1 MEQTSYSDVPRP
13 YLSWALAK
21 KKGQEHVS
29 LPNFVRRFQYTDKE
43 SAYSGYATFI
53 QSSHIDNKRRVRLE
67 KAYTDFKLN
76 REREF
81 WVTRNSY
88 VDTVVSAKE
97 AAIVTRG
104 VGLKQTKFDYNQ
116 YLSNLDHIGQ
126 GNTSS
131 TVDWG
136 IDDGQDVLISDD
148 SEDGE
153 EDIDESNN
161 DAEDLDDNGSTVNE
175 ELVADVGAVST
186 LNTPPFRDF
195 VKYIYQK
202 VQGSSSEMPR
212 IPDNISANHKEL
224 LEYALQILSANS
236 RSQNFILIKDVLV
249 LLSGIVNTVSP
260 DVISK
265 LSLAPVI
272 KQESALPSFN
282 VREESVKGI
291 LRDILLAL
299 CPEYDDDQY
308 AIPLMANLQTWIW
321 RELSVI
327 HTSSDA
333 SSIVKRKLLVVVSY
347 ICTLLESNQLI
358 PPSTEHVFVSVWT
371 YILNY
376 LLDWNIMR
384 GIPGELGSSAT
395 KDARLVI
402 ESEFGNT
409 TKYVMGRKVDVSLRI
424 NADFNWESEVAVFE
438 FKPKNV
444 STATCN
450 KQQKKAVRINAAIL
464 LGLEKRG
471 LDIGTHFPVIAEG
484 RGLVLDLYALRR
496 YEDVLGAGKTARAWL
511 PYDELSLKEWLLS
524 DSVHILLAFTKHT
537 RSYANS

>member
-236 RSQNFILIKDVLV
+236 RSQNFILIKDVL
-249 LLSGIVNTVSP
+249 
-260 DVISK
+260 
-265 LSLAPVI
+265 
-272 KQESALPSFN
+272 
-282 VREESVKGI
+282 
-291 LRDILLAL
+291 
-299 CPEYDDDQY
+299 
-308 AIPLMANLQTWIW
+308 
-321 RELSVI
+321 
-327 HTSSDA
+327 
-333 SSIVKRKLLVVVSY
+333 
-347 ICTLLESNQLI
+347 
-358 PPSTEHVFVSVWT
+358 
-371 YILNY
+371 
-376 LLDWNIMR
+376 
-384 GIPGELGSSAT
+384 GELGSSAT

-524 DSVHILLAFTKHT
+524 DSVHILLAFT
-537 RSYANS
+537 